1 MGSLVCEAKGNMLID
16 NDMSEQIKIQLPD
29 GSVREVAQGTTP
41 FDVAMSISPRLAAAV
56 VVARIR
62 PLTTPV
68 VAGETAVEEADEA
81 QTEAGMYGSA
91 SELGERLV
99 DLAAPLNEDVALEL
113 LKESDEAALKVVR
126 HSAAHVMATAILE
139 LFPETK
145 LGHGPATDNGFFY
158 DVYRETP
165 FTEDDLA
172 AIEKRMAEVVARDE
186 TFVRE
191 QESREMGLKDYA
203 EHGDFMKVHFIERF
217 TKPGD
222 EISLYRNGKFVDFCR
237 GPHVP
242 STGRVKAFKVTSV
255 AGAYWLGDE
264 KNQQLQRIYG
274 TAFFN
279 AKDMDAHFKRLEEIK
294 ARDHRVLGKQL
305 DLFSIQ
311 EVAGAGLIFWHPKGG
326 LIRKTMEDWMRDEC
340 IRRGYE
346 MVFTPHI
353 MRREL
358 WKVSGHEGFYS
369 QNMYPPMELDD
380 AEYRLK
386 PMNCP
391 GHILIYKNSPKS
403 YRDLPQRYAEL
414 GNVYRYERSG
424 TMHGLLRVRGFTQDD
439 AHIFCTPEQIESE
452 IAACVEF
459 ADEVLKAFGF
469 AEFKVELSTWDPKDQ
484 KSYVGSPEHWE
495 TAVGSL
501 KKVLD
506 AKAIPYREIPGEAAF
521 YGPKID
527 IKLVDVLGRLWQLST
542 VQFDFNLP
550 QRFELEYTGE
560 DGEKHRPVMVHRA
573 LFGSVERFFGVLIEH
588 YAGAF
593 PLWLAPVQVGLVP
606 ISEKH
611 VEYAR
616 AVKAKLEVA
625 GLRVELDARNE
636 KMNAKIREF
645 TLQKVPFVLVMGDK
659 EAEQREVNVRV
670 RGGGVQGTFPLS
682 EFIANATTLI
692 TRKEL
697 NLSDTPKW
705 HDAVLKAVQS
715 FPTDQFDL
723 NDLYDLRDEF
733 ASIFPNNRH
742 VNEKLRQQLQTLR
755 DEGIIQFLDNE
766 GNYKRIK

>member
-1 MGSLVCEAKGNMLID
+1 
-16 NDMSEQIKIQLPD
+16 MSDVMVEDVSSVGQTVKVQLPD
-29 GSVREVAQGTTP
+29 GSVREVAKGTTP
-41 FDVAMSISPRLAAAV
+41 LDVAMSISPRLAAAV
-56 VVARIR
+56 VVARVKPLVEQGPTSLNRDMGQADARTELRADAR
-62 PLTTPV
+62 PDS
-68 VAGETAVEEADEA
+68 AEAEA
-81 QTEAGMYGSA
+81 AMYGA
-91 SELGERLV
+91 EGHGERLV
-99 DLAAPLNEDVALEL
+99 DLAAPLTENVQLEL
-113 LKESDEAALKVVR
+113 LKETDEAALKVVR

-145 LGHGPATDNGFFY
+145 LGHGPATDAGFFY

-165 FTEDDLA
+165 FSDADLV
-172 AIEKRMAEVVARDE
+172 AIEARMAEVVARDE
-186 TFVRE
+186 RFVRE
-191 QESREMGLKDYA
+191 EEPREKGLEDYA
-203 EHGDFMKVHFIERF
+203 KQGEFMKVHFIERF

-222 EISLYRNGKFVDFCR
+222 EISLYRNGGFTDFCH

-264 KNQQLQRIYG
+264 KNQQLQRVYG

-279 AKDMDAHFKRLEEIK
+279 TKDLDAHFKRLEEIK

-311 EVAGAGLIFWHPKGG
+311 EVAGSGLIFWHPKGG

-346 MVFTPHI
+346 MVYTPHI

-358 WKVSGHEGFYS
+358 WKTSGHEGFYAE
-369 QNMYPPMELDD
+369 NMYPPMELDD

-403 YRDLPQRYAEL
+403 YRDLPVRYAEL

-439 AHIFCTPEQIESE
+439 AHIFCTPSQIDGE
-452 IAACVEF
+452 IEACLDF
-459 ADEVLKAFGF
+459 AEAVLKTFGF
-469 AEFKVELSTWDPKDQ
+469 EEYRVELSLHDPQ
-484 KSYVGSPEHWE
+484 KAGEFVGSEADWE
-495 TAVGSL
+495 KAESTL
-501 KKVLD
+501 KQTLTGRGV
-506 AKAIPYREIPGEAAF
+506 AFKAIPGEGAF

-550 QRFELEYTGE
+550 ARFGLEYKGE
-560 DGEKHRPVMVHRA
+560 DGEMHQPVMVHRA

-593 PLWLAPVQVGLVP
+593 PMWLAPVQVGLVP
-606 ISEKH
+606 ISSDKH
-611 VEYAR
+611 LAYAEEVKKR
-616 AVKAKLEVA
+616 LEAV

-645 TLQKVPFVLVMGDK
+645 TMQKVPFVLVMGDK
-659 EAEQREVNVRV
+659 EAASDSVSVRT
-670 RGGGVQGTFPLS
+670 RGKGDEGGVTVEAFV
-682 EFIANATTLI
+682 E
-692 TRKEL
+692 R
-697 NLSDTPKW
+697 
-705 HDAVLKAVQS
+705 AVGLVKAKGVG
-715 FPTDQFDL
+715 L
-723 NDLYDLRDEF
+723 
-733 ASIFPNNRH
+733 
-742 VNEKLRQQLQTLR
+742 
-755 DEGIIQFLDNE
+755 
-766 GNYKRIK
+766 

>member
-1 MGSLVCEAKGNMLID
+1 VPA
-16 NDMSEQIKIQLPD
+16 P
-29 GSVREVAQGTTP
+29 
-41 FDVAMSISPRLAAAV
+41 
-56 VVARIR
+56 
-62 PLTTPV
+62 
-68 VAGETAVEEADEA
+68 AGETAEDEA
-81 QTEAGMYGSA
+81 TEAQSEAGMYSSSA
-91 SELGERLV
+91 ETGERLV
-99 DLAAPLNEDVALEL
+99 DLSAPLNEDVALEL

-145 LGHGPATDNGFFY
+145 LGHGPATDSGFFY

-165 FTEDDLA
+165 FSESDLT
-172 AIEKRMAEVVARDE
+172 AIEARMADVVARDE
-186 TFVRE
+186 KFVRE
-191 QESREMGLKDYA
+191 HEARDKGLA
-203 EHGDFMKVHFIERF
+203 EYKAHGDFMKVHFIERF

-222 EISLYRNGKFVDFCR
+222 EISLYKNGNFTDFCR

-264 KNQQLQRIYG
+264 KNQQLQRVYG

-340 IRRGYE
+340 IRRGYD

-358 WKVSGHEGFYS
+358 WKISGHEGFYS

-469 AEFKVELSTWDPKDQ
+469 AEFKVELSTWDPKDT
-484 KSYVGSPEHWE
+484 KSYVGSPEHWN
-495 TAVGSL
+495 TAVASL

-506 AKAIPYREIPGEAAF
+506 EKKIPYREIPGEAAF

-550 QRFELEYTGE
+550 ERFELEYTGE

-593 PLWLAPVQVGLVP
+593 PMWLAPVQVGIVP

-611 VEYAR
+611 TEYAQS
-616 AVKAKLEVA
+616 VKAKLEAA

-645 TLQKVPFVLVMGDK
+645 TMQKVPFVLVMGDK
-659 EAEQREVNVRV
+659 EAASDAVSVRTRGKGDEGSVALTAFIERAKGLVASREVA
-670 RGGGVQGTFPLS
+670 L
-682 EFIANATTLI
+682 
-692 TRKEL
+692 
-697 NLSDTPKW
+697 
-705 HDAVLKAVQS
+705 
-715 FPTDQFDL
+715 
-723 NDLYDLRDEF
+723 
-733 ASIFPNNRH
+733 
-742 VNEKLRQQLQTLR
+742 
-755 DEGIIQFLDNE
+755 
-766 GNYKRIK
+766 

>member
-1 MGSLVCEAKGNMLID
+1 
-16 NDMSEQIKIQLPD
+16 
-29 GSVREVAQGTTP
+29 VREVSRGTTAY
-41 FDVAMSISPRLAAAV
+41 DVATSISPRLAAAV

-62 PLTTPV
+62 PLTS
-68 VAGETAVEEADEA
+68 VATGATETEETSEA
-81 QTEAGMYGSA
+81 AMYGGA
-91 SELGERLV
+91 EGGERLV
-99 DLAAPLNEDVALEL
+99 DLAAPLMEDVALEL

-145 LGHGPATDNGFFY
+145 LGHGPATDSGFFY

-165 FTEDDLA
+165 FSDEDLA
-172 AIEKRMAEVVARDE
+172 AIETRMAEVVGRDE
-186 TFVRE
+186 KFMRE
-191 QESREMGLKDYA
+191 EESREMGLKDYA
-203 EHGDFMKVHFIERF
+203 EQGEFMKVHFIEKF

-279 AKDMDAHFKRLEEIK
+279 AKDLDAHFKRLEEIK

-311 EVAGAGLIFWHPKGG
+311 EVAGSGLIFWHPKGG
-326 LIRKTMEDWMRDEC
+326 LIRKEMEDWMREEC
-340 IRRGYE
+340 IRRGYD
-346 MVFTPHI
+346 MVYTPHI
-353 MRREL
+353 MRRDL
-358 WKVSGHEGFYS
+358 WKISGHEGFYS

-391 GHILIYKNSPKS
+391 GHILIYKNSPRS
-403 YRDLPQRYAEL
+403 YRDLPVRYAEL

-439 AHIFCTPEQIESE
+439 AHIFCTPEQVVSE
-452 IAACVEF
+452 IEGCLDF
-459 ADEVLKAFGF
+459 AEVVLKTFGF
-469 AEFKVELSTWDPKDQ
+469 EEYRVELSLRDPKKAGEFVGNAADWEKAESALKGVLTNRGVAF
-484 KSYVGSPEHWE
+484 KS
-495 TAVGSL
+495 
-501 KKVLD
+501 
-506 AKAIPYREIPGEAAF
+506 IPGEGAF

-550 QRFELEYTGE
+550 ARFELEYKGE
-560 DGEKHRPVMVHRA
+560 DGELHQPVMVHRA

-593 PLWLAPVQVGLVP
+593 PLWLAPVQIGIVP

-611 VEYAR
+611 VEYAS
-616 AVKAKLEVA
+616 AVKAKLEAA
-625 GLRVELDARNE
+625 GLRVELDERNE

-659 EAEQREVNVRV
+659 EAAAEAVSVRT
-670 RGGGVQGTFPLS
+670 RGKG
-682 EFIANATTLI
+682 
-692 TRKEL
+692 
-697 NLSDTPKW
+697 
-705 HDAVLKAVQS
+705 
-715 FPTDQFDL
+715 
-723 NDLYDLRDEF
+723 
-733 ASIFPNNRH
+733 
-742 VNEKLRQQLQTLR
+742 
-755 DEGIIQFLDNE
+755 DEGSVALADFIERAKGLVAS
-766 GNYKRIK
+766 KTVAL

>member
-1 MGSLVCEAKGNMLID
+1 
-16 NDMSEQIKIQLPD
+16 MSVNEQSIKIQLPD
-29 GSVREVAQGTTP
+29 GSVREVPRGTTAN
-41 FDVAMSISPRLAAAV
+41 DVAMSISPRLAAAV

-62 PLTTPV
+62 PLTPV
-68 VAGETAVEEADEA
+68 ATGTAVEEEA
-81 QTEAGMYGSA
+81 SEAAMYGTQTS
-91 SELGERLV
+91 GERLV
-99 DLAAPLNEDVALEL
+99 DLAAPLMEDVALEL
-113 LKESDEAALKVVR
+113 LKENDEAALKVVR

-145 LGHGPATDNGFFY
+145 LGHGPATDSGFFY

-165 FTEDDLA
+165 FSDEDLA
-172 AIEKRMAEVVARDE
+172 AIEARMAEVVARDE
-186 TFVRE
+186 TFLRE
-191 QESREMGLKDYA
+191 VESREMGLKDYA
-203 EHGDFMKVHFIERF
+203 EHGDFMKVHFIEKF
-217 TKPGD
+217 TKPGE
-222 EISLYRNGKFVDFCR
+222 EISLYRNGGFVDFCR

-279 AKDMDAHFKRLEEIK
+279 TKDLEAHFKRLEEIK

-311 EVAGAGLIFWHPKGG
+311 EVAGSGLIFWHPKGG
-326 LIRKTMEDWMRDEC
+326 LIRKTMEDWMREEC
-340 IRRGYE
+340 IRRGYN

-353 MRREL
+353 MRRDL
-358 WKVSGHEGFYS
+358 WKISGHEGFYS

-391 GHILIYKNSPKS
+391 GHILIYKSSPRS
-403 YRDLPQRYAEL
+403 YRDLPLRYAEL

-439 AHIFCTPEQIESE
+439 AHIFCMPSQIEDE
-452 IAACVEF
+452 VAACVDF
-459 ADEVLKAFGF
+459 AESVLKTFGF
-469 AEFKVELSTWDPKDQ
+469 AEFKVELSTWDPKDR
-484 KSYVGSPEHWE
+484 KSYVGSDENWE
-495 TAVGSL
+495 MAAGSL
-501 KKVLD
+501 KRVLE
-506 AKAIPYREIPGEAAF
+506 AKKIPYKEIPGEAAF

-542 VQFDFNLP
+542 VQFDFNMNT
-550 QRFELEYTGE
+550 RFELEYTGE

-611 VEYAR
+611 LEYAG
-616 AVKAKLEVA
+616 AVKAKLEAA

-659 EAEQREVNVRV
+659 EATSEAVSVRT
-670 RGGGVQGTFPLS
+670 RGKG
-682 EFIANATTLI
+682 
-692 TRKEL
+692 
-697 NLSDTPKW
+697 
-705 HDAVLKAVQS
+705 
-715 FPTDQFDL
+715 
-723 NDLYDLRDEF
+723 
-733 ASIFPNNRH
+733 
-742 VNEKLRQQLQTLR
+742 
-755 DEGIIQFLDNE
+755 DEGSVALVDFIERANRLVEQKSPGL
-766 GNYKRIK
+766 